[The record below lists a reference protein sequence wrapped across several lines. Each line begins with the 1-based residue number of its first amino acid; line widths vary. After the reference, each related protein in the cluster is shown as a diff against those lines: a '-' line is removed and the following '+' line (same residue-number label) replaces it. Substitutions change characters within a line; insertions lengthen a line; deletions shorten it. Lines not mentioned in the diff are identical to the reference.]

1 MNYKYL
7 YEHCIIG
14 SHSPLIYHKLKKTKN
29 VPYID
34 KYHPK
39 PPPLKHPD
47 EERGSAT
54 SKDALLDND
63 ASNSNSSVTPD
74 MQDARVDC
82 YATDND
88 VSDKKFSECSH
99 LSCSST
105 SVESV
110 DRTIMKK
117 SIDNPEDRFQCNDP
131 QFSNCRIVRKKNIKR
146 NKRRKSLDKRKSSV
160 DDKFSSLVEL
170 DLDWLFEDDNHCL
183 QHKKGKKSEF
193 EKVLCYWLVSDVFLI
208 CEHLN

>member
-1 MNYKYL
+1 M
-7 YEHCIIG
+7 
-14 SHSPLIYHKLKKTKN
+14 
-29 VPYID
+29 PYSD

-39 PPPLKHPD
+39 SPPRKHRD
-47 EERGSAT
+47 EEQSSAT

-88 VSDKKFSECSH
+88 VSDKKSSECSH

-110 DRTIMKK
+110 ER
-117 SIDNPEDRFQCNDP
+117 SILKTYKENSEGRFECNAP
-131 QFSNCRIVRKKNIKR
+131 QISNCRIVRKKIIKR
-146 NKRRKSLDKRKSSV
+146 NKRRKSLDKRKPTV
-160 DDKFSSLVEL
+160 DEKFSSLVEL
-170 DLDWLFEDDNHCL
+170 DLDWLFEDENHYL
-183 QHKKGKKSEF
+183 QHRKGKSPGTMF
-193 EKVLCYWLVSDVFLI
+193 
-208 CEHLN
+208 

>member
-1 MNYKYL
+1 M
-7 YEHCIIG
+7 
-14 SHSPLIYHKLKKTKN
+14 
-29 VPYID
+29 PYSD
-34 KYHPK
+34 KYNPK
-39 PPPLKHPD
+39 PPPLKQPD
-47 EERGSAT
+47 EERSSAT

-88 VSDKKFSECSH
+88 VSDKKSSECSH

-110 DRTIMKK
+110 ERTITKK
-117 SIDNPEDRFQCNDP
+117 SKDISEDRFECNDP
-131 QFSNCRIVRKKNIKR
+131 QFSICRIVRKKNIKR

-160 DDKFSSLVEL
+160 DEKFSSLVEL
-170 DLDWLFEDDNHCL
+170 DLDWLFEDENHCL
-183 QHKKGKKSEF
+183 QHRKGMSSGSY
-193 EKVLCYWLVSDVFLI
+193 VHVYSNQLLQ
-208 CEHLN
+208 

>member
-1 MNYKYL
+1 M
-7 YEHCIIG
+7 
-14 SHSPLIYHKLKKTKN
+14 
-29 VPYID
+29 PYTD

-39 PPPLKHPD
+39 PPPLQQPD
-47 EERGSAT
+47 EEQSSAT

-74 MQDARVDC
+74 MQDARGDL

-88 VSDKKFSECSH
+88 ISDKKSSECSH

-110 DRTIMKK
+110 ERSASKK
-117 SIDNPEDRFQCNDP
+117 YKENASNRFENNDP

-160 DDKFSSLVEL
+160 DEKFSSLVEL
-170 DLDWLFEDDNHCL
+170 DLDWLFENENHCI
-183 QHKKGKKSEF
+183 QHRKGKTFQKKMHLVQLFYSWTI
-193 EKVLCYWLVSDVFLI
+193 LC
-208 CEHLN
+208 

>member
-1 MNYKYL
+1 M
-7 YEHCIIG
+7 
-14 SHSPLIYHKLKKTKN
+14 
-29 VPYID
+29 PYTD

-39 PPPLKHPD
+39 PPPLQQPD
-47 EERGSAT
+47 EEQSSAT

-82 YATDND
+82 YATDID
-88 VSDKKFSECSH
+88 ISDKKSSECSH

-105 SVESV
+105 SEES
-110 DRTIMKK
+110 IEKSAGKK
-117 SIDNPEDRFQCNDP
+117 YKENANNRFESSDP

-160 DDKFSSLVEL
+160 DEKFSSLVEL
-170 DLDWLFEDDNHCL
+170 DLDWLFENENHCI
-183 QHKKGKKSEF
+183 QHRKGKGLKKYMYAGLMF
-193 EKVLCYWLVSDVFLI
+193 YLFGCY
-208 CEHLN
+208 